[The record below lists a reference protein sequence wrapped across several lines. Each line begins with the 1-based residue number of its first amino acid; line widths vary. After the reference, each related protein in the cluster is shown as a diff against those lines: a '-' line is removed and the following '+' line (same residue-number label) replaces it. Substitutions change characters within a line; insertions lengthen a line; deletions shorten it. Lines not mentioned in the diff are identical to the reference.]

1 MTQIKERSLA
11 TEKLQSHGNLTFPL
25 FTDITYLASYKT
37 LSATHLIKRHLFNA
51 KENGAIL

>member
-1 MTQIKERSLA
+1 MTQTKERSLA